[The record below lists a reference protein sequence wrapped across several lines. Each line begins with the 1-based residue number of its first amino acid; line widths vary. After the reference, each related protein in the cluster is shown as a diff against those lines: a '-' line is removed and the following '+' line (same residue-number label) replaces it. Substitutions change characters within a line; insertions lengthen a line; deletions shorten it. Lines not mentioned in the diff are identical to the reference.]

1 MMTDTDEDKKKTGAV
16 TATAQTKQTGQPATG
31 QTGQTKQTGQ
41 PAGGTTTEAGQQAA
55 GGVAEPS
62 AQNAGGNDDLPPAQ
76 TYRYT
81 HKPLSDDKSEEMRE
95 RGMAEM
101 LELLKKGRE
110 NYAPETDEERKKRE
124 KRERA
129 NAIIAALGDGIS
141 AISNMVTSSKGAP
154 SMYEA
159 QNGMLPKWR
168 ERYDKAKAARKERED
183 NYLNYTAK
191 MQELANQNSEWRRK
205 IAIDESNQD
214 RLDAELARK
223 QALAAAQAGRIAAQ
237 NAKDD
242 VMAAYYKTKEEY
254 ISLGYDLDKAESA
267 ARVAKDKAL
276 AEKAKRSG
284 TGTSGKKGGGSKGS
298 SAGKDYTETTTKDYV
313 DSYGNPRR
321 STTTKVRAYAGNKNK
336 SKSGNK
342 SKGKNNGGWAAGL
355 KL

>member
-1 MMTDTDEDKKKTGAV
+1 MMTDTDDDKKKAV
-16 TATAQTKQTGQPATG
+16 AVPAAT
-31 QTGQTKQTGQ
+31 QTKQTGQ

-55 GGVAEPS
+55 GGVADAS
-62 AQNAGGNDDLPPAQ
+62 AQSAGGNDDLPPAQ

-81 HKPLSDDKSEEMRE
+81 HKPLTDDKSEEMRE

-101 LELLKKGRE
+101 LELLKKGRA
-110 NYAPETDEERKKRE
+110 NYAPETEDERKKRV

-191 MQELANQNSEWRRK
+191 MQELANQNSEWKRK
-205 IAIDESNQD
+205 IAIDEANQD

-223 QALAAAQAGRIAAQ
+223 QALAAAQAGRIDAM
-237 NAKDD
+237 NRKDD
-242 VMAAYYKTKEEY
+242 AAFAYYNT
-254 ISLGYDLDKAESA
+254 KAECLTRMLPYKVAESEAIA
-267 ARVAKDKAL
+267 ARNRALEKKAN
-276 AEKAKRSG
+276 RSG
-284 TGTSGKKGGGSKGS
+284 NGTSGKKGGGSNKSG
-298 SAGKDYTETTTKDYV
+298 GQDYTETTTKDYV
-313 DSYGNPRR
+313 DQNGVKRR
-321 STTTKVRAYAGNKNK
+321 STTKKTRTYKKDK
-336 SKSGNK
+336 PL
-342 SKGKNNGGWAAGL
+342 KGRKYY
-355 KL
+355 

>member
-1 MMTDTDEDKKKTGAV
+1 MMTDTDDDKKKAV
-16 TATAQTKQTGQPATG
+16 AVPAAT
-31 QTGQTKQTGQ
+31 QTKQTGQ

-55 GGVAEPS
+55 GGVADAS

-81 HKPLSDDKSEEMRE
+81 HKPLTDDKSEEMRE

-101 LELLKKGRE
+101 LELLKKGRA
-110 NYAPETDEERKKRE
+110 NYAPETEDERKKRV

-168 ERYDKAKAARKERED
+168 ERYDKAQAARKERED

-191 MQELANQNSEWRRK
+191 MQELANQNSEWKRK
-205 IAIDESNQD
+205 IAIDEANQD

-242 VMAAYYKTKEEY
+242 VMTAYYKTKEEY
-254 ISLGYDLDKAESA
+254 ISLGYELDKAESA
-267 ARVAKDKAL
+267 ARVAKNKAL
-276 AEKAKRSG
+276 AEKAKKSG
-284 TGTSGKKGGGSKGS
+284 NGTSGKNGGGSKKSG
-298 SAGKDYTETTTKDYV
+298 GQDYTETTTKDYV
-313 DSYGNPRR
+313 DQDGVKRR
-321 STTTKVRAYAGNKNK
+321 STTTKVRTYKK
-336 SKSGNK
+336 DKPL
-342 SKGKNNGGWAAGL
+342 KGRKYY
-355 KL
+355 

>member
-1 MMTDTDEDKKKTGAV
+1 MTDTDDDKKKAV
-16 TATAQTKQTGQPATG
+16 DVPAAT
-31 QTGQTKQTGQ
+31 QTKQTGQ

-55 GGVAEPS
+55 GGVADAS
-62 AQNAGGNDDLPPAQ
+62 AQSAGGNDDLPPAQ

-81 HKPLSDDKSEEMRE
+81 HKPLTDDKSEEMRE

-101 LELLKKGRE
+101 LELLKKGRA
-110 NYAPETDEERKKRE
+110 NYAPETEDERKKRV

-168 ERYDKAKAARKERED
+168 ERYDKAQAARKERED

-191 MQELANQNSEWRRK
+191 MQELANQNSEWKRK
-205 IAIDESNQD
+205 IAIDEANQD

-237 NAKDD
+237 NAKDE
-242 VMAAYYKTKEEY
+242 VMTAYYKTKEEY
-254 ISLGYDLDKAESA
+254 ISLGYELDKAESA
-267 ARVAKDKAL
+267 ARVAKNKAL
-276 AEKAKRSG
+276 AEKAKKSG
-284 TGTSGKKGGGSKGS
+284 NGTSGKKGGGSKKSG
-298 SAGKDYTETTTKDYV
+298 GQDYTETTTKDYV
-313 DSYGNPRR
+313 DQDGVKRR
-321 STTTKVRAYAGNKNK
+321 STTTKVRTYKK
-336 SKSGNK
+336 DKPL
-342 SKGKNNGGWAAGL
+342 KGRKYY
-355 KL
+355 

>member
-1 MMTDTDEDKKKTGAV
+1 MTEEVDKDKKKAGAV
-16 TATAQTKQTGQPATG
+16 PAATQTKP
-31 QTGQTKQTGQ
+31 TGQTKQTGQ

-55 GGVAEPS
+55 GGVADAS

-81 HKPLSDDKSEEMRE
+81 HKPLTDDKSEEMRE

-101 LELLKKGRE
+101 LELLKKGRA
-110 NYAPETDEERKKRE
+110 NYAPETEDERKKRV

-168 ERYDKAKAARKERED
+168 ERYDKAQAARKERED

-191 MQELANQNSEWRRK
+191 MQELANQNSEWKRK
-205 IAIDESNQD
+205 IAIDEANQD

-237 NAKDD
+237 NAKDE
-242 VMAAYYKTKEEY
+242 VMTAYYKTKEEY
-254 ISLGYDLDKAESA
+254 ISLGYELDKAESA
-267 ARVAKDKAL
+267 ARVAKNKAL
-276 AEKAKRSG
+276 AEKAKKSG
-284 TGTSGKKGGGSKGS
+284 NGTSGKNGGGSKKSG
-298 SAGKDYTETTTKDYV
+298 GQDYTETTTKDYV
-313 DSYGNPRR
+313 DQDGVKRR
-321 STTTKVRAYAGNKNK
+321 STTTKVRTYKK
-336 SKSGNK
+336 DKPL
-342 SKGKNNGGWAAGL
+342 KGRKYY
-355 KL
+355 

>member
-1 MMTDTDEDKKKTGAV
+1 MMTDTDDDKKKAGTVPA
-16 TATAQTKQTGQPATG
+16 ATQTKQTGQPATT
-31 QTGQTKQTGQ
+31 QTKPTGQTKQTGQ
-41 PAGGTTTEAGQQAA
+41 PASGTTTEAGQQTA
-55 GGVAEPS
+55 GGVADAS

-81 HKPLSDDKSEEMRE
+81 HKPLTDDKSEEMRE

-101 LELLKKGRE
+101 LELLKKGRA
-110 NYAPETDEERKKRE
+110 NYAPETEDERKKRV

-191 MQELANQNSEWRRK
+191 MQELANQNSEWKRK
-205 IAIDESNQD
+205 IAIDEANQD

-237 NAKDD
+237 NAKDE
-242 VMAAYYKTKEEY
+242 VMTAYYKTKEEY
-254 ISLGYDLDKAESA
+254 ISLGYELDKAESA
-267 ARVAKDKAL
+267 ARVAKNKAL
-276 AEKAKRSG
+276 AEKAKKSG
-284 TGTSGKKGGGSKGS
+284 NGTSGKKGGGSKS
-298 SAGKDYTETTTKDYV
+298 SAGKDYTETTTRDYT
-313 DSYGNPRR
+313 DTYGNPRHT
-321 STTTKVRAYAGNKNK
+321 TTTKTRTYKK
-336 SKSGNK
+336 DKPL
-342 SKGKNNGGWAAGL
+342 KGRRYY
-355 KL
+355 

>member
-1 MMTDTDEDKKKTGAV
+1 MMTDTDDDKKKAV
-16 TATAQTKQTGQPATG
+16 AVPAAT
-31 QTGQTKQTGQ
+31 QTKQTGQ

-55 GGVAEPS
+55 GGVADAS
-62 AQNAGGNDDLPPAQ
+62 AQSAGGNDDLPPAQ

-81 HKPLSDDKSEEMRE
+81 HKPLTDDKSEEMRE

-101 LELLKKGRE
+101 LELLKKGRA
-110 NYAPETDEERKKRE
+110 NYAPETEDERKKRV

-168 ERYDKAKAARKERED
+168 ERYDKAQAARKERED

-191 MQELANQNSEWRRK
+191 MQELANQNSEWKRK
-205 IAIDESNQD
+205 IAIDEANQD

-237 NAKDD
+237 NAKDE
-242 VMAAYYKTKEEY
+242 VMTAYYKTKEEY
-254 ISLGYDLDKAESA
+254 ISLGYELDKAESA
-267 ARVAKDKAL
+267 ARVAKDKAI
-276 AEKAKRSG
+276 AEKAKKSG
-284 TGTSGKKGGGSKGS
+284 NGTSGKKGGGSKS
-298 SAGKDYTETTTKDYV
+298 SAGKDYTETTTRDYT
-313 DSYGNPRR
+313 DTYGNPRHT
-321 STTTKVRAYAGNKNK
+321 TTTKTRTYKK
-336 SKSGNK
+336 DKPL
-342 SKGKNNGGWAAGL
+342 KGRRYY
-355 KL
+355 

>member
-1 MMTDTDEDKKKTGAV
+1 MMTDTDEDKKKAGV
-16 TATAQTKQTGQPATG
+16 GTAPAQTKQTGQPAA
-31 QTGQTKQTGQ
+31 GQTKQTGQ
-41 PAGGTTTEAGQQAA
+41 PASGTTTEAGQPAA

-62 AQNAGGNDDLPPAQ
+62 AQSAGGNDDLPPAQ

-81 HKPLSDDKSEEMRE
+81 HKPLTDDKSEEMRE

-110 NYAPETDEERKKRE
+110 NYAPETEDERKKRV

-205 IAIDESNQD
+205 IAIDEANQD

-237 NAKDD
+237 NAKDE
-242 VMAAYYKTKEEY
+242 VMTAYYKTKEEY
-254 ISLGYDLDKAESA
+254 ISLGYELDKAESA
-267 ARVAKDKAL
+267 ARVAKNKAL
-276 AEKAKRSG
+276 AEKAKKSG
-284 TGTSGKKGGGSKGS
+284 NGTSGKKGGGSKS
-298 SAGKDYTETTTKDYV
+298 SAGKDYTETTTRDYT
-313 DSYGNPRR
+313 DTYGNPRHT
-321 STTTKVRAYAGNKNK
+321 TTTKTRTYKK
-336 SKSGNK
+336 DKPL
-342 SKGKNNGGWAAGL
+342 KGRRYY
-355 KL
+355 

>member
-1 MMTDTDEDKKKTGAV
+1 MINEDEKDKDKKKSG
-16 TATAQTKQTGQPATG
+16 TAPA
-31 QTGQTKQTGQ
+31 QTKQTGQ

-55 GGVAEPS
+55 GGVADAS

-76 TYRYT
+76 TYRYM
-81 HKPLSDDKSEEMRE
+81 HKPLTDDKSEEMRE

-101 LELLKKGRE
+101 LELLKKGRA
-110 NYAPETDEERKKRE
+110 NYAPETEDERKKRV

-129 NAIIAALGDGIS
+129 NAVIAALGDGIS

-191 MQELANQNSEWRRK
+191 MQELANQNSEWKRK
-205 IAIDESNQD
+205 IAIDEANQD

-237 NAKDD
+237 NAKDE
-242 VMAAYYKTKEEY
+242 VMTAYYKTKEEY
-254 ISLGYDLDKAESA
+254 ISLGYELDKAESA
-267 ARVAKDKAL
+267 ARVAKNKAL
-276 AEKAKRSG
+276 AEKAKKSG
-284 TGTSGKKGGGSKGS
+284 NGTSGKKGGGSKS
-298 SAGKDYTETTTKDYV
+298 SAGKDYTETTTKDYT
-313 DSYGNPRR
+313 DTYGNPRHT
-321 STTTKVRAYAGNKNK
+321 TTTKVRTYAGNK
-336 SKSGNK
+336 SKSGSKSGKK
-342 SKGKNNGGWAAGL
+342 SKGRNNGGWAAGL

>member
-1 MMTDTDEDKKKTGAV
+1 MMTDTDDDKKKAGTVPA
-16 TATAQTKQTGQPATG
+16 ATQTKQTGQPAS
-31 QTGQTKQTGQ
+31 
-41 PAGGTTTEAGQQAA
+41 GTTTEAGQQAA

-62 AQNAGGNDDLPPAQ
+62 AQSAGGNDDLPPAQ

-110 NYAPETDEERKKRE
+110 NYAPETEDERKKRV

-129 NAIIAALGDGIS
+129 NAIIAAFGDGIS

-205 IAIDESNQD
+205 IAIDEANQD

-237 NAKDD
+237 NSKDE

-267 ARVAKDKAL
+267 ARVAKNKAY
-276 AEKAKRSG
+276 AEKIKRSG
-284 TGTSGKKGGGSKGS
+284 TGTSGKKSGGSKS
-298 SAGKDYTETTTKDYV
+298 SAGKDYTETTTRDYV
-313 DSYGNPRR
+313 DQWGTPRR
-321 STTTKVRAYAGNKNK
+321 TTTTKQRTYAGNK

>member
-1 MMTDTDEDKKKTGAV
+1 MMTDTDEDKKKAGAG
-16 TATAQTKQTGQPATG
+16 TAKTQTKQTGQPAT
-31 QTGQTKQTGQ
+31 TQTKQTGQ

-81 HKPLSDDKSEEMRE
+81 HKPLTDDKSEEMRE

-101 LELLKKGRE
+101 LELLKKGRA
-110 NYAPETDEERKKRE
+110 NYAPETEDERKKRV

-154 SMYEA
+154 SMYET

-191 MQELANQNSEWRRK
+191 MQELANQNSEWKRK
-205 IAIDESNQD
+205 IAIDEANQD

-237 NAKDD
+237 NAKDE
-242 VMAAYYKTKEEY
+242 VMTAYYKTKEEY
-254 ISLGYDLDKAESA
+254 ISLGYELDKAESA
-267 ARVAKDKAL
+267 ARVAKDKAI
-276 AEKAKRSG
+276 AEKANRSG
-284 TGTSGKKGGGSKGS
+284 NGTSGKKGGGSKKSG
-298 SAGKDYTETTTKDYV
+298 GQDYTETTTKDYV
-313 DSYGNPRR
+313 DQYGVKRR
-321 STTTKVRAYAGNKNK
+321 STTTKVRTHKK
-336 SKSGNK
+336 DKPL
-342 SKGKNNGGWAAGL
+342 KGRKYY
-355 KL
+355 

>member
-41 PAGGTTTEAGQQAA
+41 PASGTTTEAGQQAA
-55 GGVAEPS
+55 GGVADAS

-81 HKPLSDDKSEEMRE
+81 HKPLTDDKSEEMRE

-284 TGTSGKKGGGSKGS
+284 TGTSGKKGGGSKS
-298 SAGKDYTETTTKDYV
+298 SAGKDYTETTTRDYV
-313 DSYGNPRR
+313 DQWGTPRHT
-321 STTTKVRAYAGNKNK
+321 TTTKQRTYKK
-336 SKSGNK
+336 DKPL
-342 SKGKNNGGWAAGL
+342 KGRKYH
-355 KL
+355 

>member
-1 MMTDTDEDKKKTGAV
+1 MMTDTDDDKKKAV
-16 TATAQTKQTGQPATG
+16 AVPAATQTKQTGQT
-31 QTGQTKQTGQ
+31 TS
-41 PAGGTTTEAGQQAA
+41 GTTTEAGQQAA
-55 GGVAEPS
+55 GGVADAS

-284 TGTSGKKGGGSKGS
+284 TGTPGKKGGGSKGS
-298 SAGKDYTETTTKDYV
+298 SAGKDYTETTKDYV

>member
-1 MMTDTDEDKKKTGAV
+1 MINEDEKDKDKKKSG
-16 TATAQTKQTGQPATG
+16 TAPAQTKQTGQPAG
-31 QTGQTKQTGQ
+31 S
-41 PAGGTTTEAGQQAA
+41 TTTEAAQQAA
-55 GGVAEPS
+55 GGVAEAS

-81 HKPLSDDKSEEMRE
+81 HKPLTDDKSEEMRE

-101 LELLKKGRE
+101 LELLKNGRAK
-110 NYAPETDEERKKRE
+110 YAPETEDERKKRV

-129 NAIIAALGDGIS
+129 NAVIAALGDGIS

-191 MQELANQNSEWRRK
+191 MQELANQNSEWKRK
-205 IAIDESNQD
+205 IAIDEANQD

-237 NAKDD
+237 NAKDE
-242 VMAAYYKTKEEY
+242 VMTAYYKTKEEY
-254 ISLGYDLDKAESA
+254 ISLGYELDKAESA
-267 ARVAKDKAL
+267 ARVAKDKAI
-276 AEKAKRSG
+276 AEKAKKSG
-284 TGTSGKKGGGSKGS
+284 NGKSGKKGGGSKS
-298 SAGKDYTETTTKDYV
+298 SAGKDYTETTTRDYT
-313 DSYGNPRR
+313 DTYGNPRHT
-321 STTTKVRAYAGNKNK
+321 TTTKTRTYKK
-336 SKSGNK
+336 DKPL
-342 SKGKNNGGWAAGL
+342 KGRKYY
-355 KL
+355 

>member
-1 MMTDTDEDKKKTGAV
+1 MINEDEKDKDKKKSG
-16 TATAQTKQTGQPATG
+16 TAPA
-31 QTGQTKQTGQ
+31 QTKQTGQ

-55 GGVAEPS
+55 GGVADAS

-81 HKPLSDDKSEEMRE
+81 HKPLTDDKSEEMRE

-101 LELLKKGRE
+101 LELLKKGRA
-110 NYAPETDEERKKRE
+110 NYAPETEDERKKRV

-129 NAIIAALGDGIS
+129 NAVIAALGDGIS

-191 MQELANQNSEWRRK
+191 MQELANQNSEWKRK
-205 IAIDESNQD
+205 IAIDEANQD

-237 NAKDD
+237 NAKDE
-242 VMAAYYKTKEEY
+242 VMTAYYKTKEEY
-254 ISLGYDLDKAESA
+254 ISLGYELDKAESA
-267 ARVAKDKAL
+267 ARVAKDKAI
-276 AEKAKRSG
+276 AEKAKKSG
-284 TGTSGKKGGGSKGS
+284 NGKSGKKGGGSKS
-298 SAGKDYTETTTKDYV
+298 SDGKDYTETTTRDYT
-313 DSYGNPRR
+313 DTYGNPRHT
-321 STTTKVRAYAGNKNK
+321 TTTKTRTYKK
-336 SKSGNK
+336 DKPL
-342 SKGKNNGGWAAGL
+342 KGRRYY
-355 KL
+355 

>member
-1 MMTDTDEDKKKTGAV
+1 MTEEVDKDKKKAGTV
-16 TATAQTKQTGQPATG
+16 PATAQTKPTGQPAAT
-31 QTGQTKQTGQ
+31 QTKQTGQ

-81 HKPLSDDKSEEMRE
+81 HKPLTDDKSEEMRE
-95 RGMAEM
+95 RGMTEM
-101 LELLKKGRE
+101 LELLKKGRA
-110 NYAPETDEERKKRE
+110 NYAPETEDERKKRV

-191 MQELANQNSEWRRK
+191 MQELANQNSEWKRK
-205 IAIDESNQD
+205 IAIDEANQD

-237 NAKDD
+237 NAKDE
-242 VMAAYYKTKEEY
+242 VMTAYYKTKEEY
-254 ISLGYDLDKAESA
+254 ISLGYELDKAESA
-267 ARVAKDKAL
+267 ARVAKDKAI
-276 AEKAKRSG
+276 AEKAKKSG
-284 TGTSGKKGGGSKGS
+284 NGKSGKKGGGSKS
-298 SAGKDYTETTTKDYV
+298 SAGKDYEETTTRDYV
-313 DSYGNPRR
+313 DQWGTPRH
-321 STTTKVRAYAGNKNK
+321 TTTKKTRTYKK
-336 SKSGNK
+336 DKPL
-342 SKGKNNGGWAAGL
+342 KGRKYY
-355 KL
+355 

>member
-1 MMTDTDEDKKKTGAV
+1 MMTDTDDDKKKAV
-16 TATAQTKQTGQPATG
+16 AVPAAT
-31 QTGQTKQTGQ
+31 QTKQTGQ

-55 GGVAEPS
+55 GGVADAS
-62 AQNAGGNDDLPPAQ
+62 AQSAGGSDDLPPAQ

-81 HKPLSDDKSEEMRE
+81 HKPLTDDKSEEMRE

-101 LELLKKGRE
+101 LELLKKGRA
-110 NYAPETDEERKKRE
+110 NYAPETEDERKKRV

-168 ERYDKAKAARKERED
+168 ERYDKAQAARKERED

-191 MQELANQNSEWRRK
+191 MQELANQNSEWKRK
-205 IAIDESNQD
+205 IAIDEANQD

-237 NAKDD
+237 NAKDE
-242 VMAAYYKTKEEY
+242 VMTAYYKTKEEY
-254 ISLGYDLDKAESA
+254 ISLGYELDKAESA
-267 ARVAKDKAL
+267 ARVAKDKAI
-276 AEKAKRSG
+276 AEKAKKNG
-284 TGTSGKKGGGSKGS
+284 NGTSGKKGGGSKS
-298 SAGKDYTETTTKDYV
+298 SAGKDYTETTTRDYT
-313 DSYGNPRR
+313 DTYGNPMHT
-321 STTTKVRAYAGNKNK
+321 TTTKTRTYKK
-336 SKSGNK
+336 DKPL
-342 SKGKNNGGWAAGL
+342 KGRRYY
-355 KL
+355 

>member
-1 MMTDTDEDKKKTGAV
+1 MMTDTDEDKKKAGAG
-16 TATAQTKQTGQPATG
+16 TAKTQTKQTGQPAT
-31 QTGQTKQTGQ
+31 TQTKQTGQ

-81 HKPLSDDKSEEMRE
+81 HKPLTDDKSEEMRE
-95 RGMAEM
+95 RGMTEM
-101 LELLKKGRE
+101 LELLKKGRA
-110 NYAPETDEERKKRE
+110 NYAPETEDERKKRV

-154 SMYEA
+154 SMYET

-191 MQELANQNSEWRRK
+191 MQELANQNSEWKRK
-205 IAIDESNQD
+205 IAIDEANQD

-237 NAKDD
+237 NAKDE
-242 VMAAYYKTKEEY
+242 VMTAYYKTKEEY
-254 ISLGYDLDKAESA
+254 ISLGYELDKAESA
-267 ARVAKDKAL
+267 ARVAKDKAI
-276 AEKAKRSG
+276 AEKANRSG
-284 TGTSGKKGGGSKGS
+284 NGTSGKKGGGSKKSG
-298 SAGKDYTETTTKDYV
+298 GQDYTETTTKDYV
-313 DSYGNPRR
+313 DQYGVKRR
-321 STTTKVRAYAGNKNK
+321 STTTKVRTHKIDK
-336 SKSGNK
+336 PL
-342 SKGKNNGGWAAGL
+342 KGRKYY
-355 KL
+355 

>member
-1 MMTDTDEDKKKTGAV
+1 MINEDEKDKDKKKSG
-16 TATAQTKQTGQPATG
+16 TAPAQTKQTGQPAG
-31 QTGQTKQTGQ
+31 S
-41 PAGGTTTEAGQQAA
+41 TTTEAAQQAA
-55 GGVAEPS
+55 GGVAEAS

-81 HKPLSDDKSEEMRE
+81 HKPLTDDKSEEMRE

-101 LELLKKGRE
+101 LELLKKGRAK
-110 NYAPETDEERKKRE
+110 YAPETEDERKKRV

-129 NAIIAALGDGIS
+129 NAVIAALGDGIS

-191 MQELANQNSEWRRK
+191 MQELANQNSEWKRK
-205 IAIDESNQD
+205 IAIDEANQD

-237 NAKDD
+237 NAKDE
-242 VMAAYYKTKEEY
+242 VMTAYYKTKEEY
-254 ISLGYDLDKAESA
+254 ISLGYELDKAESA
-267 ARVAKDKAL
+267 ARVAKDKAI
-276 AEKAKRSG
+276 AEKAKKSG
-284 TGTSGKKGGGSKGS
+284 NGKSGKKGGGSKS
-298 SAGKDYTETTTKDYV
+298 SAGKDYTETTTRDYT
-313 DSYGNPRR
+313 DTYGNPRHT
-321 STTTKVRAYAGNKNK
+321 TTTKTRTYKK
-336 SKSGNK
+336 DKPL
-342 SKGKNNGGWAAGL
+342 KGRRYY
-355 KL
+355 

>member
-1 MMTDTDEDKKKTGAV
+1 MMTDTDDDKKKAV
-16 TATAQTKQTGQPATG
+16 AVPAAT
-31 QTGQTKQTGQ
+31 QTKQTGQ

-55 GGVAEPS
+55 GGVADAS
-62 AQNAGGNDDLPPAQ
+62 AQNAGGNDELPPAQ

-81 HKPLSDDKSEEMRE
+81 HKPLTDDKSEEMRE

-101 LELLKKGRE
+101 LELLKKGRA
-110 NYAPETDEERKKRE
+110 NYAPETEDERKKRV

-168 ERYDKAKAARKERED
+168 ERYDKAQAARKERED

-191 MQELANQNSEWRRK
+191 MQELANQNSEWKRK
-205 IAIDESNQD
+205 IAIDEANQD

-242 VMAAYYKTKEEY
+242 VMTAYYKTKEEY
-254 ISLGYDLDKAESA
+254 ISLGYELDKAESA
-267 ARVAKDKAL
+267 ARVAKNKAL
-276 AEKAKRSG
+276 AEKAKKSG
-284 TGTSGKKGGGSKGS
+284 NGTSGKNGGGSKKSG
-298 SAGKDYTETTTKDYV
+298 GQDYTETTTKDYV
-313 DSYGNPRR
+313 DQDGVKRR
-321 STTTKVRAYAGNKNK
+321 STTTKVRTYKK
-336 SKSGNK
+336 DKPL
-342 SKGKNNGGWAAGL
+342 KGRKYY
-355 KL
+355 

>member
-1 MMTDTDEDKKKTGAV
+1 MMTDTDDNKKKAV
-16 TATAQTKQTGQPATG
+16 AVPATAQTKPTGQPAAT
-31 QTGQTKQTGQ
+31 QTKQTGQ
-41 PAGGTTTEAGQQAA
+41 PAGGTTTEAGQSAA

-62 AQNAGGNDDLPPAQ
+62 AQSAGGNDDLPPAQ

-81 HKPLSDDKSEEMRE
+81 HKPLTDEKSEEMRE

-101 LELLKKGRE
+101 LDLLKKGRE
-110 NYAPETDEERKKRE
+110 NYAPETEDERKKRV

-168 ERYDKAKAARKERED
+168 ERYDKAQAARKERED

-191 MQELANQNSEWRRK
+191 MQELANQNSEWKRK
-205 IAIDESNQD
+205 IAIDEANQD

-237 NAKDD
+237 NAKDE
-242 VMAAYYKTKEEY
+242 VMTAYYKTKEEY
-254 ISLGYDLDKAESA
+254 ISLGYELDKAESA
-267 ARVAKDKAL
+267 ARVAKDKAI
-276 AEKAKRSG
+276 AEKAKKSG
-284 TGTSGKKGGGSKGS
+284 NGKSGKKGGGSKS
-298 SAGKDYTETTTKDYV
+298 SAGKDYTETTTRDYV
-313 DSYGNPRR
+313 DQWGTPRH
-321 STTTKVRAYAGNKNK
+321 TTTKKTRTYKK
-336 SKSGNK
+336 DKPL
-342 SKGKNNGGWAAGL
+342 KGRRYY
-355 KL
+355 

>member
-1 MMTDTDEDKKKTGAV
+1 MMTDTDDDKKKAV
-16 TATAQTKQTGQPATG
+16 AVPAATQTKQA
-31 QTGQTKQTGQ
+31 GQTKQTGQ
-41 PAGGTTTEAGQQAA
+41 TTSGTTTEAGQQAA
-55 GGVAEPS
+55 GGVADSS

-81 HKPLSDDKSEEMRE
+81 HKPLTDDKSEEMRE

-101 LELLKKGRE
+101 LELLKKGRA
-110 NYAPETDEERKKRE
+110 NYAPETEDERKKRV

-191 MQELANQNSEWRRK
+191 MQELANQNSEWKRK
-205 IAIDESNQD
+205 IAIDEANQD

-223 QALAAAQAGRIAAQ
+223 QALAAAQAGRIDAM
-237 NAKDD
+237 NRKDD
-242 VMAAYYKTKEEY
+242 AAFAYYNT
-254 ISLGYDLDKAESA
+254 KAECLTRMLPYKVAESEAIA
-267 ARVAKDKAL
+267 ARNRALEKKAN
-276 AEKAKRSG
+276 RSG
-284 TGTSGKKGGGSKGS
+284 NGTSGKKGGGSKS
-298 SAGKDYTETTTKDYV
+298 SAGKDYTETTTRDYV
-313 DSYGNPRR
+313 DQCGTPRHT
-321 STTTKVRAYAGNKNK
+321 TTTKVRTYAGNK
-336 SKSGNK
+336 SKSGSKSGKK

>member
-1 MMTDTDEDKKKTGAV
+1 MINEDEKDKNKKKSD
-16 TATAQTKQTGQPATG
+16 TAPAQTKH
-31 QTGQTKQTGQ
+31 TGQTKQTGQ
-41 PAGGTTTEAGQQAA
+41 PASGTTTEAGQPAA

-62 AQNAGGNDDLPPAQ
+62 AQSAGGNDDLPPAQ

-110 NYAPETDEERKKRE
+110 NYAPETEDERKKRV

-205 IAIDESNQD
+205 IAIDEANQD

-237 NAKDD
+237 NAKDE
-242 VMAAYYKTKEEY
+242 VMTAYYKTKEEY

-267 ARVAKDKAL
+267 ARVAKDKAYT
-276 AEKAKRSG
+276 EKAKRSG
-284 TGTSGKKGGGSKGS
+284 TGTSGKKGGGSKS
-298 SAGKDYTETTTKDYV
+298 SAGKDYTETTTRDYV
-313 DSYGNPRR
+313 DQWGTPRHT
-321 STTTKVRAYAGNKNK
+321 TTTKQRTYKK
-336 SKSGNK
+336 DKPL
-342 SKGKNNGGWAAGL
+342 KGRKYH
-355 KL
+355 

>member
-1 MMTDTDEDKKKTGAV
+1 MMTDTDDDKKKAV
-16 TATAQTKQTGQPATG
+16 AVPAAT
-31 QTGQTKQTGQ
+31 QTKQTGQ

-81 HKPLSDDKSEEMRE
+81 HKPLTDDKSEEMRE

-101 LELLKKGRE
+101 LELLKKGRA
-110 NYAPETDEERKKRE
+110 NYAPETEDERKKRV

-168 ERYDKAKAARKERED
+168 ERYDKAQAARKERED

-191 MQELANQNSEWRRK
+191 MQELANQNSEWKRK
-205 IAIDESNQD
+205 IAIDEANQD

-237 NAKDD
+237 NAKDE
-242 VMAAYYKTKEEY
+242 VMTAYYKTKEEY
-254 ISLGYDLDKAESA
+254 ISLGYELDKAESA
-267 ARVAKDKAL
+267 ARVAKDKAI
-276 AEKAKRSG
+276 AEKAKKSG
-284 TGTSGKKGGGSKGS
+284 NGTSGKKGGGSKS
-298 SAGKDYTETTTKDYV
+298 SAGKDYTETTTRDYT
-313 DSYGNPRR
+313 DTYGNPMHT
-321 STTTKVRAYAGNKNK
+321 TTTKTRTYKK
-336 SKSGNK
+336 DKPL
-342 SKGKNNGGWAAGL
+342 KGRRYY
-355 KL
+355 

>member
-1 MMTDTDEDKKKTGAV
+1 MTEEVDKDKKKAGAD
-16 TATAQTKQTGQPATG
+16 TAPA
-31 QTGQTKQTGQ
+31 QTKQTGQ

-55 GGVAEPS
+55 GGVADAS

-81 HKPLSDDKSEEMRE
+81 HKPLTDDKSEEMRE

-101 LELLKKGRE
+101 LELLKKGRA
-110 NYAPETDEERKKRE
+110 NYAPETEDERKKRV

-168 ERYDKAKAARKERED
+168 ERYDKAQAARKERED

-191 MQELANQNSEWRRK
+191 MQELANQNSEWKRK
-205 IAIDESNQD
+205 IAIDEANQD

-237 NAKDD
+237 NAKDE
-242 VMAAYYKTKEEY
+242 VMTAYYKTKEEY
-254 ISLGYDLDKAESA
+254 ISLGYELDKAESA
-267 ARVAKDKAL
+267 ARVAKDKAI
-276 AEKAKRSG
+276 AEKAKKSG
-284 TGTSGKKGGGSKGS
+284 NGKSGKKGGGSKS
-298 SAGKDYTETTTKDYV
+298 SAGKDYTETTTRDYV
-313 DSYGNPRR
+313 DQWGTPRH
-321 STTTKVRAYAGNKNK
+321 TTTKKTRTYKK
-336 SKSGNK
+336 DKPL
-342 SKGKNNGGWAAGL
+342 KGRKYY
-355 KL
+355 

>member
-1 MMTDTDEDKKKTGAV
+1 MTDTDDDKKKAV
-16 TATAQTKQTGQPATG
+16 AVPAATQTKQTGQ
-31 QTGQTKQTGQ
+31 TKPTGQ

-81 HKPLSDDKSEEMRE
+81 HKPLTDDKSEEMRE

-101 LELLKKGRE
+101 LELLKKGRA
-110 NYAPETDEERKKRE
+110 NYAPETEDERKKRV

-129 NAIIAALGDGIS
+129 NAIIAALGDCIS

-191 MQELANQNSEWRRK
+191 MQELANQNSEWKRK
-205 IAIDESNQD
+205 IAIDEANQD

-237 NAKDD
+237 NAKDE
-242 VMAAYYKTKEEY
+242 VMTAYYKTKEEY
-254 ISLGYDLDKAESA
+254 ISLGYELDKAESA
-267 ARVAKDKAL
+267 ARVAKDKAI
-276 AEKAKRSG
+276 AEKAKKSG
-284 TGTSGKKGGGSKGS
+284 NGTSGKKGGGSKKSG
-298 SAGKDYTETTTKDYV
+298 GQDYTETTTKDYV
-313 DSYGNPRR
+313 DQYGVKRR
-321 STTTKVRAYAGNKNK
+321 STTTKVRTHKK
-336 SKSGNK
+336 DKPL
-342 SKGKNNGGWAAGL
+342 KGRKYY
-355 KL
+355 

>member
-1 MMTDTDEDKKKTGAV
+1 MTDTDDDKKKAV
-16 TATAQTKQTGQPATG
+16 DVPAAT
-31 QTGQTKQTGQ
+31 QTKQTGQ

-55 GGVAEPS
+55 GGVADAS
-62 AQNAGGNDDLPPAQ
+62 AQSAGGNDDLPPAQ

-81 HKPLSDDKSEEMRE
+81 HKPLTDDKSEEMRE

-101 LELLKKGRE
+101 LELLKKGRA
-110 NYAPETDEERKKRE
+110 NYAPETEDERKKRV

-168 ERYDKAKAARKERED
+168 ERYDKAQAARKERED

-191 MQELANQNSEWRRK
+191 MQELANQNSEWKRK
-205 IAIDESNQD
+205 IAIDEANQD

-237 NAKDD
+237 NAKDE
-242 VMAAYYKTKEEY
+242 VMTAYYKTKEEY
-254 ISLGYDLDKAESA
+254 ISLGYELDKAESA
-267 ARVAKDKAL
+267 ARVAKNKAL
-276 AEKAKRSG
+276 AEKAKKSG
-284 TGTSGKKGGGSKGS
+284 NGTSGKKGGGSKS
-298 SAGKDYTETTTKDYV
+298 SAGKDYTETTTRDYT
-313 DSYGNPRR
+313 DTYGNPMHT
-321 STTTKVRAYAGNKNK
+321 TTTKTRTYKK
-336 SKSGNK
+336 DKPL
-342 SKGKNNGGWAAGL
+342 KGRRYY
-355 KL
+355 